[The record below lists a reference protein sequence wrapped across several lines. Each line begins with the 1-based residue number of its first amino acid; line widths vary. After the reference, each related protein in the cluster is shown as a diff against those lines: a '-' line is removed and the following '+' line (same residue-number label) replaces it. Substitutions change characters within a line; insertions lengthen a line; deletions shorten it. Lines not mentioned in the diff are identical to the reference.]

1 MRRQPQITHASKPT
15 RFQSTH
21 PSGVRRIT
29 NDVFDR
35 VRTISIH
42 APQWGATE
50 RRDGV
55 FGGGEIS
62 IHAPQWGAT
71 LTPPES
77 RSYSAIFQSTHPSG
91 VRRATGSAQT
101 WTRPISI
108 HAPQWGATTRGKPN
122 NPRDNYFNPRTPVG
136 CDSFSFAPHAQSSY
150 FNPRTPV
157 GCDDGK
163 NAHHHCQGFQSTH
176 PSGVRRRTT
185 SINTVRR

>member
-1 MRRQPQITHASKPT
+1 M
-15 RFQSTH
+15 
-21 PSGVRRIT
+21 RRIT

-77 RSYSAIFQSTHPSG
+77 RSHSAIFQSTHPSG

-108 HAPQWGATTRGKPN
+108 HAPQWGATWDTLASS
-122 NPRDNYFNPRTPVG
+122 PVV
-136 CDSFSFAPHAQSSY
+136 
-150 FNPRTPV
+150 R
-157 GCDDGK
+157 
-163 NAHHHCQGFQSTH
+163 FQSTH
-176 PSGVRRRTT
+176 PSGVRRRVENRITLVITISIHAPQWGATRSRLRPTRNPAISIHAPQWGATT
-185 SINTVRR
+185 VKTHIIIVRDFNPRTPVGCDAGLHQ

>member
-35 VRTISIH
+35 VRT
-42 APQWGATE
+42 
-50 RRDGV
+50 
-55 FGGGEIS
+55 IS

>member
-21 PSGVRRIT
+21 PSGVRPSAGM
-29 NDVFDR
+29 VFSAAAR
-35 VRTISIH
+35 FQSTHPSGVRRRTQPMTSMHAYFNPRTPVGCDLDAAREPFAFRHISIH
-42 APQWGATE
+42 APQWGAT
-50 RRDGV
+50 RYRLGPDV
-55 FGGGEIS
+55 DPPDFN
-62 IHAPQWGAT
+62 PR
-71 LTPPES
+71 TPVGCDLG
-77 RSYSAIFQSTHPSG
+77 YLGIQSSG
-91 VRRATGSAQT
+91 T
-101 WTRPISI
+101 ISI

-122 NPRDNYFNPRTPVG
+122 NPRDN
-136 CDSFSFAPHAQSSY
+136 Y